1 MTSGGEPGQIIWKGI
16 RMNAITKKIW
26 LIAWLVCLI
35 LQVFL
40 VARCGSPSPP
50 SHLTAEKAPGR
61 STIPLSDAERAGCI
75 MNSSICELPCWE
87 GIIPGKTRFEDTLSL
102 LRKSQLVDPSSIWV
116 DDRGGLVVGS
126 EATIYWQNR
135 GFELADDTWSEIGS
149 NLAIVR
155 GNIVDSIQLLI
166 ASSACSL
173 SVG

>member
-1 MTSGGEPGQIIWKGI
+1 M
-16 RMNAITKKIW
+16 
-26 LIAWLVCLI
+26 
-35 LQVFL
+35 
-40 VARCGSPSPP
+40 
-50 SHLTAEKAPGR
+50 
-61 STIPLSDAERAGCI
+61 
-75 MNSSICELPCWE
+75 
-87 GIIPGKTRFEDTLSL
+87 SL